1 MLWQRCSTSLAMSM
15 RLMRVR
21 PQVGQETTLMPSSAT
36 ADSLENRLCRVDLL
50 DRIVG
55 QAHADGVA
63 HAERQQA
70 ADAGSRLDRAHVLGA
85 RLGNA
90 EMERIIGLFDSPAG
104 SACMVFG
111 TEDDL
116 MEIQM
121 SSKSQSFS
129 RPTWYSA
136 LSTMASGVGPPNFS
150 RMCFSTE
157 PEFTPMRIGRWRAFA
172 AFTTACTR
180 SAPPMLPGFKRILST
195 PDSIAASARR

>member
-1 MLWQRCSTSLAMSM
+1 
-15 RLMRVR
+15 
-21 PQVGQETTLMPSSAT
+21 MPT
-36 ADSLENRLCRVDLL
+36 RADLIDLVY
-50 DRIVG
+50 DCP
-55 QAHADGVA
+55 ADIAVK
-63 HAERQQA
+63 
-70 ADAGSRLDRAHVLGA
+70 LGYDK
-85 RLGNA
+85 LTDLHNKW
-90 EMERIIGLFDSPAG
+90 IKD
-104 SACMVFG
+104 MVFG

-116 MEIQM
+116 IEMQM

-136 LSTMASGVGPPNFS
+136 LSTIASGVGPPNFS